1 MDFERAEL
9 LDAAG
14 RYHQRMYDQLCAEVL
29 AAVRELF
36 EERAAIMQFDGGLPR
51 AEAERLAWLD
61 VGGGWP
67 LAADENPAARTRAA

>member
-1 MDFERAEL
+1 MDLERAEQ

-14 RYHQRMYDQLCAEVL
+14 RYHQRMYDRLAAEVL

-36 EERAAIMQFDGGLPR
+36 EERAGIREYDGGLPR
-51 AEAERLAWLD
+51 AEAERLAWID

-67 LAADENPAARTRAA
+67 LAADEKPAARTRAA

>member
-1 MDFERAEL
+1 MGERAEH

-14 RYHQRMYDQLCAEVL
+14 RYHQRMYDAHAAEVL

-51 AEAERLAWLD
+51 AEAERLAWTD

-67 LAADENPAARTRAA
+67 LAPQTQPERRRDAA